1 MTPRI
6 TSSPNPGLSVTTP
19 LLETVAVAKRYGSVV
34 ALRSANLTVGPGE
47 IHALLGANGAGK
59 STLVK
64 VLTGVIRPSE
74 GEVRVNGETV
84 VLRDPVDAQRRGL
97 APVFQDPALVP
108 DLTVVD
114 NLRLTGADPEAVRH
128 WLSEMDLRA
137 IDLTDFVRDIP
148 LPLLRMLDLAR
159 AASREPAVL
168 LLDEI
173 TAALPI
179 DLADRVIEVMRRWR
193 ASNRSVLFIS
203 HRLAE
208 VRDVCDIATVLRDGC
223 DVDRFRTEDGG
234 EARMVRAML
243 GDAAG
248 VVRNVSRSASD
259 KVTSSNRPDET
270 TIAEEVLAVSDLRVG
285 KLDGISFSARR
296 GEVLGVAALEGQGQ
310 DLLFE
315 VLSGGRRPSSGELRI
330 HGVPLIA
337 RHPADAIRCGVVLVP
352 SDRLHALLPQRSVRE
367 NLALP
372 FFRRV
377 RSWGPVRRRSET
389 DAVDG
394 AIARLSIDTR
404 AQSQVKRLSG
414 GNQQKVT
421 IGRWLATGFDVLLC
435 FDPTRGIDVGTKHQI
450 YDLVRTL
457 ADAGKTVI
465 FFTSELREIAQCCD
479 RAVVIYE
486 GKITEVIAAVEATE
500 ERLLNAAHGLVG
512 VVPEPVRP

>member
-1 MTPRI
+1 MTP
-6 TSSPNPGLSVTTP
+6 P

-64 VLTGVIRPSE
+64 VLTGVIRPTE
-74 GEVRVNGETV
+74 GEVRVNGEAV

-108 DLTVVD
+108 DLSVVD
-114 NLRLTGADPEAVRH
+114 NLRLTGANPEAVRH
-128 WLSEMDLRA
+128 WLGEMGLGS

-179 DLADRVIEVMRRWR
+179 DLAARVIDVMRRWK
-193 ASNRSVLFIS
+193 ATNRSVLFIS

-208 VRDVCDIATVLRDGC
+208 VRDVCDVATVLRDGC
-223 DVDRFRTEDGG
+223 DVDRFRTDDGG

-243 GDAAG
+243 GDAAAI
-248 VVRNVSRSASD
+248 VRNVTRSVPGKTTTPALL
-259 KVTSSNRPDET
+259 DESML
-270 TIAEEVLAVSDLRVG
+270 ADEVLAVSDLRVG
-285 KLDGISFSARR
+285 KLDGISFVARR

-310 DLLFE
+310 DLLFA
-315 VLSGGRRPSSGELRI
+315 VLSGDRRPTSGELRI
-330 HGVPLIA
+330 HRQRLVA
-337 RHPADAIRCGVVLVP
+337 RHPADAIRRGVVLIP
-352 SDRLHALLPQRSVRE
+352 SDRLQALLPQRSVRE

-377 RSWGPVRRRSET
+377 RSWGPVRRRRET
-389 DAVDG
+389 EAVDG
-394 AIARLSIDTR
+394 AITRLSIDTR

-450 YDLVRTL
+450 YDLVREL
-457 ADAGKTVI
+457 AGAGKTVI

-486 GKITEVIAAVEATE
+486 GKITEEITAAEATE

-512 VVPEPVRP
+512 ARADPVCP